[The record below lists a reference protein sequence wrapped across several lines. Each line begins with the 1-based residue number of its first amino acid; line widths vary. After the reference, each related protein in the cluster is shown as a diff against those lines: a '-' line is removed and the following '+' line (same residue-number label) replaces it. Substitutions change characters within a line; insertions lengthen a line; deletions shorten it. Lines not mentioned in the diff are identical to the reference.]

1 MVVVR
6 PRWPWAS
13 IMRNEGVGGRD
24 AAEEPES
31 SGSGS
36 WCWPGRRSRWV
47 EGSRER
53 RERALWDASAA
64 PLPCCWWTV
73 SSPSPSFS
81 LSVSSAAS
89 SSSSSPS
96 PLPSRTALFPLFV
109 LQIPVNVHAIS
120 ASLHARHGGRAV
132 LLFSEHRF
140 FTCRHAVQ
148 ALNFRSCTGISSI
161 HARRT
166 LPGAGPARQGSRPCF
181 PCPSSRSLSHSS
193 AHSSQGPSAVLSSR

>member
-13 IMRNEGVGGRD
+13 VMRNEGVGGRD
-24 AAEEPES
+24 AAGE

-36 WCWPGRRSRWV
+36 WCWPGRRGWGV

-64 PLPCCWWTV
+64 SLPCCRWTTSLP
-73 SSPSPSFS
+73 SSSS
-81 LSVSSAAS
+81 SVSSAAS

-96 PLPSRTALFPLFV
+96 PSSSRTALFPLFV
-109 LQIPVNVHAIS
+109 LQISVNVHAIP

-181 PCPSSRSLSHSS
+181 PYPPSRSLSHSS
-193 AHSSQGPSAVLSSR
+193 AHSSQGPSAVPSSR